1 MAKDRNRQLRIEHGL
16 FVSFAAYALALAAIG
31 TYGVISYSTAQRT
44 YEMGVRVALG
54 ATKTNLFGLVL
65 GQTLRLVLAGIVL
78 GVIASLALARM
89 LSSFLYGVTATDPAT
104 FLAVTILLTAVALLA
119 GFFPPRRAASIDPL
133 TALRVD

>member
-1 MAKDRNRQLRIEHGL
+1 
-16 FVSFAAYALALAAIG
+16 
-31 TYGVISYSTAQRT
+31 
-44 YEMGVRVALG
+44 MGVRVALG

-65 GQTLRLVLAGIVL
+65 GQTLRLVLAGLGL

-119 GFFPPRRAASIDPL
+119 GFFPARRAASIDPL